1 MDADPGPAFCKGLW
15 QKDLDYLPDS
25 KANTIGALL
34 LHLAVTETHYQ
45 VNTFDAEPWGSWP
58 DSVKQKWDTRMDLG
72 GPARKAIK
80 GNEFEYY
87 PKILQETRE
96 K

>member
-45 VNTFDAEPWGSWP
+45 VNTFDAA
-58 DSVKQKWDTRMDLG
+58 LG
-72 GPARKAIK
+72 ELAGFGEAEMGYSHGPRRARPQSDQGQRVRVLSENSA
-80 GNEFEYY
+80 
-87 PKILQETRE
+87 RD
-96 K
+96 